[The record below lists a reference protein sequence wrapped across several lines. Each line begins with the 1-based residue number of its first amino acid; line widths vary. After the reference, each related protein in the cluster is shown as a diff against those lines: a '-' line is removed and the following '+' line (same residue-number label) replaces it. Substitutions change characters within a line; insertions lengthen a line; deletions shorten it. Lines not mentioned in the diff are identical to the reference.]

1 MALADILN
9 YARTLERS
17 EAQAKGMEQPKE
29 QPSTIEPDVSAIKHY
44 NKYKKQHN
52 RNSQQ
57 NGNYRKP
64 KPTQKTQKC
73 RNCSGPW
80 PHPGGR
86 KACPAQGQTCHAC
99 GKSNHYAR
107 CCLSKRNTKTRHSH
121 ANTVGLKQY
130 PEPSDSEDE
139 YIFVVSPIGT
149 KDRLPHGN
157 VSIQGNVIKVMID
170 SGARVN
176 LLDETAYQQLK
187 KPTLSFT
194 GAQIHP
200 YGCEDPL
207 PILGKFTS
215 IVTYQDSE
223 SIGTFYV
230 VKGQHG
236 SLLSYET
243 ATALGLLQVQVNTLE
258 KNNTMSRDALKN
270 EFKEVFTT
278 EIGKL
283 KEFKVHLHVN
293 HEIKPVKQ
301 THRRIPFH
309 IRKQVEQELT
319 SLEEQGIIER
329 VSGPTPWVS
338 PIVVIPKADPSKI
351 RICVDMR
358 EANKA
363 IERERHITPTI
374 NDLIHDLNGA
384 KHFSHLD
391 LCAGYHQLELD
402 NESR

>member
-1 MALADILN
+1 M
-9 YARTLERS
+9 
-17 EAQAKGMEQPKE
+17 
-29 QPSTIEPDVSAIKHY
+29 
-44 NKYKKQHN
+44 
-52 RNSQQ
+52 
-57 NGNYRKP
+57 
-64 KPTQKTQKC
+64 
-73 RNCSGPW
+73 
-80 PHPGGR
+80 
-86 KACPAQGQTCHAC
+86 
-99 GKSNHYAR
+99 
-107 CCLSKRNTKTRHSH
+107 
-121 ANTVGLKQY
+121 GLKQY

-194 GAQIHP
+194 GARIHP

-215 IVTYQDSE
+215 TVTYQDSE

-258 KNNTMSRDALKN
+258 NNNTMSRDALKN

-293 HEIKPVKQ
+293 HDIKPVKQ

-363 IERERHITPTI
+363 IERERHITPT
-374 NDLIHDLNGA
+374 L
-384 KHFSHLD
+384 FMT
-391 LCAGYHQLELD
+391 
-402 NESR
+402 